1 MSFFKDLLGS
11 SQRRDISNASAQ
23 ATAIMDQG
31 RTRALAAFQGAAPQ
45 AESQINAGYDTARGD
60 IGSAVTSAKGSLN
73 RGYDT
78 ARGDIG
84 TNYGNAKGTYED
96 YLGRSTR
103 TLNPMIAAGDT
114 ARGMYGDAL
123 GMNGAAARQSF
134 YDNNVT
140 GNTTFNYAD
149 DLAAKQ
155 LQQKLNAAGVTGGR
169 AGSMMVRQGAQRVE
183 DRTNQYLDRLKGV
196 SDQGGQYRSQL
207 AGYEQNTGQNIAGLQ
222 ARQGDQLAGLET
234 SRGTALAGMDQ
245 WGGSQNANLATGRG
259 RDLSNLTMGN
269 AGQVAGV
276 ESNYA
281 GNMAGNAIN
290 LGTATANARTAGIN
304 NMLQL
309 AGLALGA
316 SGFQGFSGFG
326 GGRQKVMPSTYN
338 PNWPAQTQ
346 RA

>member
-1 MSFFKDLLGS
+1 MSLFADFFGS
-11 SQRRDISNASAQ
+11 SQRKDISNAGAAA
-23 ATAIMDQG
+23 ATYLGQG
-31 RTRALAAFQGAAPQ
+31 REKALAALSAATPQ
-45 AESQINAGYDTARGD
+45 AQSEINAGYDTARGD

-84 TNYGNAKGTYED
+84 TNYDAAKGTYED
-96 YLGRSTR
+96 YLARSGR

-123 GMNGAAARQSF
+123 GMNGSAARQSF
-134 YDNNVT
+134 YDTNVG

-196 SDQGGQYRSQL
+196 SDQGGQYRGQL
-207 AGYEQNTGQNIAGLQ
+207 AGYEQNTGQSIAGLQ
-222 ARQGDQLAGLET
+222 TRQGDQLASLEQN
-234 SRGTALAGMDQ
+234 RGTALAGMDQ

-259 RDLSNLTMGN
+259 QALSNLTMGN

-290 LGTATANARTAGIN
+290 LGTATASARTAGIN

-309 AGLALGA
+309 AGTALGA
-316 SGFQGFSGFG
+316 SGFKGFG
-326 GGRQKVMPSTYN
+326 SSPNYN
-338 PNWPAQTQ
+338 SAWPATVR